1 MFAIVSMLRS
11 RLLRPVYVALGLAML
26 VQVGLAVWLMGASVN
41 GMVEDLAQRLGGE
54 SRRLGDELNLA
65 EQEMSQGLAALSQ
78 STRARLTEGLS
89 GQLKSEQAQLREVLE
104 GSLKQSGQSLA
115 RLLAGVAPKA
125 IWDLDVPAL
134 TALTRIAQQDPAV
147 LFAVVYDAE
156 GKRLTRNFNRSNS
169 RVRELVA
176 AGQGSSP
183 LDKLVD
189 AASRDPRVYIVE
201 AEINPMGAQIGK
213 IQMGLSLEVVEREL
227 AALDGRFNGL
237 VSGAGEL
244 VDSSLSG
251 ASEEAARALRERL
264 KSAERYTDE
273 MARNGGE
280 SVRAAADTL
289 RWNIALGL
297 LVVGAVAL
305 MAVALVLGWRVLS
318 RLRLLSDALNDLAA
332 GEGDLTRRV
341 DVRSQDEVGEMA
353 GAVNRFIAKLQPI
366 VRESGEVALR
376 TGEQIR
382 SLTER
387 GVAAEAAAGRQRD
400 EVAGSLQ
407 ALEQMADEAQSESQ
421 AMQEALQRVDT
432 IRQAAHENAAIA
444 QRLSA
449 LIEGLVAR
457 VADGSAVIERLAK
470 QSEQIEVVL
479 TVIQSIAEQTNLLAL
494 NAAIEAARAGESGR
508 GFAVVAD
515 EVRALASKTQQST
528 GDIQTHIA
536 ALQRGAQEAVAAIT
550 QAGTQGNEGLE
561 VLRDSARL
569 QQSVQQSVDE
579 VHGAINAATQ
589 AAAHQAQGAGA
600 VRERVEVIHAEARR
614 AAEAVTAIAGNAR
627 ALDELAAQLKASLG
641 QFKV

>member
-1 MFAIVSMLRS
+1 VFAIVSMLRS
-11 RLLRPVYVALGLAML
+11 RLLRPVLVALGLAML
-26 VQVGLAVWLMGASVN
+26 VQVGLAVWLMRASVD

-54 SRRLGDELNLA
+54 SRRLGEELNMA
-65 EQEMSQGLAALSQ
+65 EREMSQGLAALASI
-78 STRARLTEGLS
+78 TRTRLGEGLS
-89 GQLKSEQAQLREVLE
+89 GQLKTEQAQLRAVLE
-104 GSLKQSGQSLA
+104 GNLKQSGQALA
-115 RLLAGVAPKA
+115 QLLAGVAPKS
-125 IWDLDVPAL
+125 IWDMDIPAL

-147 LFAVVYDAE
+147 LFAIIYDAD
-156 GKRLTRNFNRSNS
+156 GQRLTRNFNRSNAQ
-169 RVRELVA
+169 VRELVA
-176 AGQGSSP
+176 AGQGDSP
-183 LDKLVD
+183 LEKLVD
-189 AASRDPRVYIVE
+189 AASRDPRVYVVE
-201 AEINPMGAQIGK
+201 ADINPMGSRIGK
-213 IQMGLSLEVVEREL
+213 VQMGLSLDVVEKEL
-227 AALDGRFNGL
+227 AALDGRFASL

-244 VDSSLSG
+244 VDSSLTG
-251 ASEEAARALRERL
+251 ASEEATGALRERL
-264 KSAERYTDE
+264 QSAERYTQE

-280 SVRAAADTL
+280 SVRVAADSL

-297 LVVGAVAL
+297 LIVGALAMLV
-305 MAVALVLGWRVLS
+305 VALVLGWRVLS
-318 RLRLLSDALNDLAA
+318 RLRLLSAALNDLAA

-341 DVRSQDEVGEMA
+341 SIDSQDEVGEMA
-353 GAVNRFIAKLQPI
+353 DAVNRFIAKLQPI

-382 SLTER
+382 SLTQR

-407 ALEQMADEAQSESQ
+407 ALEQMADEAQAESQ
-421 AMQEALQRVDT
+421 AMQDALQRVDT

-536 ALQRGAQEAVAAIT
+536 ALQRGAQEAVAAIA
-550 QAGTQGNEGLE
+550 QAGAQGSEGLQ

-589 AAAHQAQGAGA
+589 AAAHQADGAGA
-600 VRERVEVIHAEARR
+600 VRGRVETIHAEAQR
-614 AAEAVTAIAGNAR
+614 AAEAVAAIAGNAR

-641 QFKV
+641 QFRV

>member
-11 RLLRPVYVALGLAML
+11 RLLRPVFVALGLAML
-26 VQVGLAVWLMGASVN
+26 VQVGLAVWLMRASVD

-54 SRRLGDELNLA
+54 SRRLGEELGMA
-65 EQEMSQGLAALSQ
+65 EREMSQGLAALAS
-78 STRARLTEGLS
+78 STRSRLGEGLS
-89 GQLKSEQAQLREVLE
+89 GQLKDEQAQLRVVLE
-104 GSLKQSGQSLA
+104 GNLKQSGQALA
-115 RLLAGVAPKA
+115 KLLAGVAPKS
-125 IWDLDVPAL
+125 IWDLDIPAL

-147 LFAVVYDAE
+147 LFAIIYDAE
-156 GKRLTRNFNRSNS
+156 GKRLTRNFNRSNAQ
-169 RVRELVA
+169 VRDLVA
-176 AGQGSSP
+176 AGQGDSP

-189 AASRDPRVYIVE
+189 AASRDPRVYVVE
-201 AEINPMGAQIGK
+201 AEISPMGAPIGK
-213 IQMGLSLEVVEREL
+213 VQMGLSLDVVEREV
-227 AALDGRFNGL
+227 AALDGRFAAL
-237 VSGAGEL
+237 VNGAGEL
-244 VDSSLSG
+244 VDSSLAG
-251 ASEEAARALRERL
+251 ASEEATAALRARL
-264 KSAERYTDE
+264 QSAERYTQE

-280 SVRAAADTL
+280 SVRVAADSL

-297 LVVGAVAL
+297 LLVGALAMLV
-305 MAVALVLGWRVLS
+305 VALVLGWRVLS
-318 RLRLLSDALNDLAA
+318 RVRLLSAALNDLAA

-341 DVRSQDEVGEMA
+341 SIDSQDEVGEMA
-353 GAVNRFIAKLQPI
+353 DAVNRFIAKLQPI

-382 SLTER
+382 SLTQR

-407 ALEQMADEAQSESQ
+407 ALERMADEAQAESQ
-421 AMQEALQRVDT
+421 SMQEALQRVDT

-536 ALQRGAQEAVAAIT
+536 ALQRGAQEAVAAIA
-550 QAGTQGNEGLE
+550 QAGAQGSEGLQ

-569 QQSVQQSVDE
+569 QQSVQRSVDE

-589 AAAHQAQGAGA
+589 AAAHQAEGAGA
-600 VRERVEVIHAEARR
+600 VRGRVEIIHAEAQH
-614 AAEAVTAIAGNAR
+614 AAEAVAAIAGNAR